1 MPAMNPLER
10 VFVNALKG
18 YWNRAVVRYL
28 LKRTPIP
35 PGQRMLEL
43 GCGRGSIIPM
53 VRERLQPRLFVATD
67 LDGGQLRRAEKEVD
81 RRWVAT
87 PTDIALAQ
95 ADAHRLPFREGT
107 FDVVI
112 LFAVLHH
119 VEDWRRVL
127 DECFRVLAPGGRII
141 VEEYLHKLDIRRYLA
156 AQARMVLD
164 KGLAK
169 VVCLLV
175 AEKQPGPAPQGA

>member
-1 MPAMNPLER
+1 MNPLER

-18 YWNRAVVRYL
+18 YWNRGVVRYL

-35 PGQRMLEL
+35 RGLRILEL

-81 RRWVAT
+81 RTWGAT
-87 PTDIALAQ
+87 PGGITLAR
-95 ADAHRLPFREGT
+95 ADAHRLPFGEGS
-107 FDVVI
+107 FDVI
-112 LFAVLHH
+112 LLFAVLHH

-141 VEEYLHKLDIRRYLA
+141 IEEYLHKREIRHYLG
-156 AQARMVLD
+156 ARTRVVLD

-169 VVCLLV
+169 VVCVLV
-175 AEKQPGPAPQGA
+175 ADKQPGPAPQVA